1 MVDSI
6 NVRRI
11 SRRRAKSAANAGCV
25 VGPIARWAELLRP
38 HQQNKVYFLM
48 QLFGMKMSQFWNE
61 IVPIFFFVKKVRFIP
76 FFHFIP

>member
-61 IVPIFFFVKKVRFIP
+61 IVPIFHTIEKM
-76 FFHFIP
+76 

>member
-61 IVPIFFFVKKVRFIP
+61 IVPIFVKKVRFIP